1 MTIHSPY
8 IKTYLNNVSKIN
20 NHITFYLFVMDQFKN
35 DSSDI
40 IRRNPNALLSQ
51 LYENNTFS
59 SSFNIRAKDFDKEHD
74 KYRQSI
80 LINLFIN
87 MHSFLEF
94 YLKDIDK
101 FIGRIVSTSQVRN
114 NHNSN
119 NSNNNNNN
127 NSNLSTLQRILNRFS
142 SNYNEVTLIGNELV
156 LTLNYLRLRRNR
168 IVHSADVLPSQQL
181 SDIVDHNGHS
191 LIQYWSNI
199 LPNNVVVFPKDNLG
213 ELNYNEL
220 IAYFNMLRRICQ
232 KIDEE
237 LMKIIDT
244 NHRDFLLTDS
254 LNQFIKVNSNK
265 FKSGKNPY
273 SENFIKKKIKKFTFD
288 RFGIK
293 IVDNEVDTLIN
304 NYQ

>member
-8 IKTYLNNVSKIN
+8 IKTYFNNVSKIN

-40 IRRNPNALLSQ
+40 IRKNPNALLSQ
-51 LYENNTFS
+51 LYESNTFS
-59 SSFNIRAKDFDKEHD
+59 SSFNIRAKDFDKEHE

-94 YLKDIDK
+94 YLMDIDK
-101 FIGRIVSTSQVRN
+101 FIGRIVSTRPVRN
-114 NHNSN
+114 NHNR
-119 NSNNNNNN
+119 NNNNR
-127 NSNLSTLQRILNRFS
+127 NLSKLQSILNRFG

-156 LTLNYLRLRRNR
+156 LTLDYLRLRRNR

-181 SDIVDHNGHS
+181 SRIIDHNGHS

-220 IAYFNMLRRICQ
+220 IAYFNMSRIICQ
-232 KIDEE
+232 KIDQE

-244 NHRDFLLTDS
+244 NYRDFLLTDS
-254 LNQFIKVNSNK
+254 LNQFIEVNSNK
-265 FKSGKNPY
+265 FKSGKNTS

-293 IVDNEVDTLIN
+293 IVDNEVDTLVN